1 MNAVRLQS
9 MISRMKH
16 GSQFL
21 VAWAAMV
28 VGAASADVL
37 VDDGFEVSPF
47 TDGTP
52 AGAWVRG
59 SAAYWENYAGGGGIL
74 NRAAA
79 DLGLRSISLNPDP
92 AQSWI
97 YRDTGEAYQPE
108 TTYTV
113 TLYAGS
119 RQNSTYQQGGPIE
132 FGLWSGVPATPAT
145 QAPLAA
151 DTTGGNLADTSIFPE
166 QTMVPVVSYS
176 HTTGA
181 DVSGMG
187 NVVVFIRN
195 LASGNGRSTIDAVK
209 VESEGSL
216 PDRPNILWL
225 VAEDMSP
232 TLGCYGDPNAITPR
246 IDSLAA
252 ESLRFNHCWS
262 NAPICSVARTTL
274 ITGTH
279 AVRTGGTMHRS
290 TQTLSAP
297 GFMRY
302 YPRLLQEAGYYTTNR
317 SKEDYNIEPPVG
329 EEWRKGWNDSSGTAH
344 WQNRPAGQPFFAVFN
359 LDDTHESRIRPVG
372 GTYSYIPQVHDPAD
386 MVLPDCHPDLPK
398 LRESWARHHDTITY
412 MDGQVGAI
420 LDQLEADGL
429 ADDTIVF
436 FYADHGSCVPGYKRF
451 VGNRGQHLPLIM
463 RVPPKYTHLAPAGYA
478 ADGATDE
485 LVSFVDFA
493 PTLLSLL
500 DIETPAWMDGRAFA
514 GARRAAEPPALFGYV
529 CRHDTRIANTR
540 SAFDGR
546 HVYIRNFQADTP
558 HGSWS
563 AYTVGNDTTTPTYAT
578 LGAGEWL
585 LAFLQGGLSD
595 REAHFFRNSGG
606 EQLYDLQTDPS
617 ETINLVDDPAYAGV
631 LATMR
636 GHLAGWQANVRDG
649 GLIPEGRL
657 YDLVD
662 ATGLRAWDVI
672 ASNTHVAYSD
682 LVDTAWRASSSDPAD
697 VTVLAARLAHA
708 DATVRMWAARGLG
721 YHGREAVRSQHATLL
736 TAADTDPDYWV
747 RVSARQALAHHATE
761 PLRTDSIDALFAFTQ
776 VTGVVT
782 DGVADRSLER
792 EIHFAGEAISS
803 LPYLDPSYLALTT
816 TMNNETYATR
826 AYRQQVFYW
835 FQEEFSHPLAGF
847 RATHGL
853 DKTGAD
859 DFGNPSGDGVSNLM
873 RYAFGLSP
881 QDGDLLKPAA
891 PRVMPV
897 DGTAGL
903 PMCFRDPVD
912 GGLKYQYVRRK
923 QSSDP
928 RVSYE
933 RLASEDLAEWQPD
946 SGTEVVESIDTDWER
961 VTVPVVGGAKEF
973 RRTGVSR

>member
-1 MNAVRLQS
+1 
-9 MISRMKH
+9 MKL
-16 GSQFL
+16 GSL
-21 VAWAAMV
+21 V
-28 VGAASADVL
+28 VGAL
-37 VDDGFEVSPF
+37 VGVGTATAQELLNDDFEISPF
-47 TDGTP
+47 TDGSP
-52 AGAWVRG
+52 AGSWVRG
-59 SAAYWENYAGGGGIL
+59 TAAYWESYAAGGGIL
-74 NRAAA
+74 DRAAA

-97 YRDTGEAYQPE
+97 YRDTGQAYLPE

-132 FGLWSGVPATPAT
+132 FGLWDGVPAQPAT
-145 QAPLAA
+145 EAPLVP
-151 DTTGGNLADTSIFPE
+151 DTAGGHLADTSIFPE
-166 QTMVPVVSYS
+166 QTMVPVATYS

-181 DVSGMG
+181 DVSGLG
-187 NVVVFIRN
+187 NVVVFVRN

-209 VESEGSL
+209 IEASGSL

-252 ESLRFNHCWS
+252 EGLRFDLCWS

-274 ITGTH
+274 ISGTH

-290 TQTLSAP
+290 SETLSAP
-297 GFMRY
+297 GFMRF

-317 SKEDYNIEPPVG
+317 SKEDYNVQPPTG
-329 EEWRKGWNDSSGTAH
+329 EEWRKGWNDSSGSAH
-344 WQNRPAGQPFFAVFN
+344 WRNRPAGQPFFAVFN
-359 LDDTHESRIRPVG
+359 FDDTHESRIRPVG
-372 GTYSYIPQVHDPAD
+372 GSYAYIPQIHDPAE

-398 LRESWARHHDTITY
+398 LRESWARHHDTITH

-436 FYADHGSCVPGYKRF
+436 YYSDHGSCVPGYKRF
-451 VGNRGQHLPLIM
+451 VGNRGQQVPLIM
-463 RVPPKYTHLAPAGYA
+463 RVPPKYAHLSPDGYA
-478 ADGATDE
+478 ADATTDE

-500 DIETPAWMDGRAFA
+500 DLETPDWMDGRAFA
-514 GARRAAEPPALFGYV
+514 GARREVEPPALFGFV
-529 CRHDTRIANTR
+529 CRHDTRIANAR
-540 SAFDGR
+540 SVTDGR

-563 AYTVGNDTTTPTYAT
+563 AYTVGNDATTPTYAT

-585 LAFLQGGLSD
+585 KAFLQGGLSE
-595 REAHFFRNSGG
+595 REAHFFLNSGG
-606 EQLYDLQTDPS
+606 EQLYDLETDPG
-617 ETINLVDDPAYAGV
+617 ETINLIGDPAYAGV
-631 LATMR
+631 LATLR
-636 GHLAGWQANVRDG
+636 GHLADLQEEVRDG
-649 GLIPEGRL
+649 GLVPEGRL

-662 ATGLRAWDVI
+662 ATGLDAWDVI
-672 ASNTHVAYSD
+672 ASDTHVAYED

-697 VTVLAARLAHA
+697 VATLAARLSHA
-708 DATVRMWAARGLG
+708 DATVRLWAARGLG
-721 YHGREAVRSQHATLL
+721 YHGREAVRAHQAALL
-736 TAADTDPDYWV
+736 AAAGDADYWV
-747 RVSARQALAHHATE
+747 RVSARQALARHATE
-761 PLRTDSIDALFAFTQ
+761 PLRGDSVDALFAFTQ
-776 VTGVVT
+776 RTGVVSG
-782 DGVADRSLER
+782 GVVDRSIER

-803 LPYLDPSYLALTT
+803 LPYLEESDRALTS

-826 AYRQQVFYW
+826 AYRQQVYYW
-835 FQEEFSHPLAGF
+835 FYDEFHHPLAAF
-847 RATHGL
+847 RETHGL

-859 DFGNPSGDGVSNLM
+859 DLANPSGDGVPNLM

-881 QDGDLLKPAA
+881 TDGDLLKPAA

-897 DGTAGL
+897 GGSAGL
-903 PMCFRDPVD
+903 PVVFRDPED
-912 GGLKYQYVRRK
+912 GGVRYQFVRRRE
-923 QSSDP
+923 STDP
-928 RVSYE
+928 RVNYG
-933 RLASEDLAEWQPD
+933 RWTSEDLMDWQPD
-946 SGTEVVESIDTDWER
+946 FESEEIESIDADWER
-961 VTVPVVGGAKEF
+961 VTVPVTGGDGGF
-973 RRTGVSR
+973 RRVEVNR